1 LTLFLRHRI
10 FVATRSKL
18 LLVQAMQQFV
28 AVNAAVSNTNQA
40 AQFVEDWVVAAGL
53 APATAAGAN
62 FGVK

>member
-1 LTLFLRHRI
+1 
-10 FVATRSKL
+10 
-18 LLVQAMQQFV
+18 MQQFV

-53 APATAAGAN
+53 ATATAAGAN

>member
-1 LTLFLRHRI
+1 MTLFLRHGI
-10 FVATRSKL
+10 FVATLSKL

-53 APATAAGAN
+53 APATDAEAS
-62 FGVK
+62 FDVK